1 MNMKNLTQKEIAEN
15 WIRKS
20 KHYVRLSQ
28 IAFVLTSVLGAIV
41 MIVSI
46 KYGNILTY
54 ALGGTLI
61 ILSLIWKITELKW
74 KDKENEWTYR
84 LIETQSKT

>member
-1 MNMKNLTQKEIAEN
+1 MKNLTQKEIAEN

-28 IAFVLTSVLGAIV
+28 ISFVLTLVLGAIV

-46 KYGNILTY
+46 KYGNIFSY
-54 ALGGTLI
+54 ALGGILI
-61 ILSLIWKITELKW
+61 ILSLIWKIIESEW
-74 KDKENEWTYR
+74 KDKVDNWTYR
-84 LIETQSKT
+84 LIEIV